1 MEIAICDDC
10 ISDIQELKRLI
21 LENMARSDD
30 VRFTEFHSGRE
41 LMDGFR
47 KFSIIFMD
55 IYMEGKR
62 AGVEMVKQIRKRDP
76 DVLVAFYTAYD
87 HPASCIMDVQPVAYL
102 LKDSDPEHFQYL
114 LRRSLKKAR
123 KREEETENVAIAL
136 HSTIYM
142 VRPSDIVFISI
153 HEKGSQVHLTREK
166 AMELGVLKEKAE
178 WRETETAVKS
188 RIKLEEY
195 HRQLKDYGF
204 IYAKVSYI
212 INARRV
218 MFRGKD
224 SVTMEGNI
232 ELGISRNK
240 KKEFDEQ
247 FAMYWACQ
255 EEDEF

>member
-21 LENMARSDD
+21 LENMACSDD
-30 VRFTEFHSGRE
+30 VHFSEFHSGRE

-55 IYMEGKR
+55 IYMEGKKE
-62 AGVEMVKQIRKRDP
+62 GVELVRQIRKRDP
-76 DVLVAFYTAYD
+76 NALVAFYTAYD
-87 HPASCIMDVQPVAYL
+87 YPASGIMDVQPIAYL
-102 LKDSDPEHFQYL
+102 LKDSEPKYVRHWIQQ
-114 LRRSLKKAR
+114 SLKKAR
-123 KREEETENVAIAL
+123 KRETETENVAIAL
-136 HSTIYM
+136 SSATYM

-153 HEKGSQVHLTREK
+153 HEKGSLVHLTREK
-166 AMELGVLKEKAE
+166 AKELGVLKERAE
-178 WRETETAVKS
+178 WKEVETAVKS

-195 HRQLKDYGF
+195 YRQLKGYGF

-212 INARRV
+212 INAKRV
-218 MFRGKD
+218 LFRGRD

-240 KKEFDEQ
+240 KKKFDEQ

-255 EEDEF
+255 EEGEF